1 MTRSSFDL
9 KLKLLHQDLLTMAEA
24 VEKQIIESIK
34 ALADKDEQL
43 AVKVI
48 NGDDI
53 IDKYEKDIEEKCVR
67 MMATEQPLAID
78 LRRLF
83 ITTKIVT
90 DLERMAD
97 HAVDIA
103 KIAIAIKDEVYIK
116 ELIDIP
122 RMAEIVEKMIKGAVE
137 VYISRNVKLAYEIC
151 EMDDEVDSIYDNVFS
166 ELINIMSRDG
176 STINQS
182 SRFLFVCKYLERIGD
197 HATNICEQALY
208 LETGNKLKLN

>member
-9 KLKLLHQDLLTMAEA
+9 KLKLLNQDLLNMVET
-24 VEKQIIESIK
+24 VEKQIHDSIK
-34 ALADKDEQL
+34 ALKDKDQTL
-43 AVKVI
+43 AEKVI
-48 NGDDI
+48 NDDDI
-53 IDKYEKDIEEKCVR
+53 VDKYEQDIEEKCIR
-67 MMATEQPLAID
+67 MMATEQPLASD

-103 KIAIAIKDEVYIK
+103 KIALAIKNEEYIK
-116 ELIDIP
+116 ELVHIP
-122 RMAEIVEKMIKGAVE
+122 KMAEIVEKMIKGAVE
-137 VYISRNVKLAYEIC
+137 VYVSRNVKLAYEIC
-151 EMDDEVDSIYDNVFS
+151 EMDDEVDNIYDHVFV
-166 ELINIMSRDG
+166 ELLNIMSKDG
-176 STINQS
+176 TTINQA
-182 SRFLFVCKYLERIGD
+182 SRFLFVCKYLERMGD

>member
-9 KLKLLHQDLLTMAEA
+9 KLKLLNQDLLNMVET
-24 VEKQIIESIK
+24 VEKQIHDSIK
-34 ALADKDEQL
+34 ALKDKDQTL
-43 AVKVI
+43 AEKVI
-48 NGDDI
+48 NDDDI
-53 IDKYEKDIEEKCVR
+53 VDKYEQDIEEKCIR
-67 MMATEQPLAID
+67 MMATEQPLASD

-103 KIAIAIKDEVYIK
+103 KIALAIKNEEYIK
-116 ELIDIP
+116 ELVHIP
-122 RMAEIVEKMIKGAVE
+122 KMAEIVEKMIKGAVE
-137 VYISRNVKLAYEIC
+137 VYVSRNVKLAYEIC
-151 EMDDEVDSIYDNVFS
+151 EMDDEVDNIYDHVS
-166 ELINIMSRDG
+166 VELLNIMSKDG
-176 STINQS
+176 TTINQA
-182 SRFLFVCKYLERIGD
+182 SRFLFVCKYLERMGD